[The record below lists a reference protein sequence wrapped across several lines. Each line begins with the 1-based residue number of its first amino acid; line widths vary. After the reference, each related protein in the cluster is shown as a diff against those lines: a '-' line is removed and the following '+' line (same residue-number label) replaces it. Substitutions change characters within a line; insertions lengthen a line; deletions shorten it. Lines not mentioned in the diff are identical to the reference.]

1 MDPILVG
8 LPDDLATPALLV
20 EESVLEVNL
29 RDMAELA
36 RDAGVA
42 LRATFIIDPDN
53 IIRHVQ
59 VNDLNVGRNPQEAL
73 RILDALQTD
82 ELCPCNWNQG
92 DETL

>member
-1 MDPILVG
+1 PFVW
-8 LPDDLATPALLV
+8 LADEKKELSTALG
-20 EESVLEVNL
+20 VL
-29 RDMAELA
+29 AK
-36 RDAGVA
+36 DAGVA

-92 DETL
+92 EATL